1 MTASNL
7 QLLVHLDPAS
17 ASARRLA
24 YARRLAQRL
33 DAALAALYAATPGYL
48 ELPYAPEV
56 GPSLAA
62 ELVELDAQRR
72 ARTLKMF
79 DETMATPGPLATWA
93 EAKDMAVVPA
103 VTQQALHADLLVLGQ
118 YERDS
123 DAIGGVPFDFAET
136 VLAASG
142 RPAVVVPYVGW
153 TGPVADVVA
162 IAWKPAREAARAV
175 SASLPLLRGAR
186 EVHVLTWGEAAGSG
200 IAGSQLDLAG
210 YLRLHGV
217 QARAHHGGPEPHDLG
232 EVLLS
237 RASELGADLLV
248 MGCYGHARAREWV
261 LGGASRT
268 ILGAMT
274 LPVLMAH

>member
-1 MTASNL
+1 MNPSTL

-17 ASARRLA
+17 ASAGRLA
-24 YARRLAQRL
+24 YARRLAQRM

-48 ELPYAPEV
+48 ELPYAPEL

-62 ELVELDAQRR
+62 ELVALDAERR
-72 ARTLKMF
+72 ARTVKMF
-79 DETMATPGPLATWA
+79 DQVTGTAGPAATWS

-123 DAIGGVPFDFAET
+123 DAIGGVPFDFVET
-136 VLAASG
+136 VIAASG

-153 TGPVADVVA
+153 PGAVADVVA
-162 IAWKPAREAARAV
+162 IAWKPTREAARAL

-186 EVHVLTWGEAAGSG
+186 EVHVLTWGPSAESG
-200 IAGSQLDLAG
+200 IVGTQLDLAG

-217 QARAHHGGPEPHDLG
+217 QARWHNGGPEPHALG

-237 RASELGADLLV
+237 RTADLGADLLV

-261 LGGASRT
+261 LGGTSRT
-268 ILGAMT
+268 LLEAMT

>member
-1 MTASNL
+1 MNPPNL

-17 ASARRLA
+17 ACAHRLA
-24 YARRLAQRL
+24 YARRLAQRM

-48 ELPYAPEV
+48 ELPYAPEL

-62 ELVELDAQRR
+62 ELVALDAERR
-72 ARTLKMF
+72 ARTVKMF
-79 DETMATPGPLATWA
+79 DQVTGTTGPMATWS

-103 VTQQALHADLLVLGQ
+103 MTQQALHADLLVLGQ

-123 DAIGGVPFDFAET
+123 DAIGGVPFDFVET

-153 TGPVADVVA
+153 PGAVAEVVA
-162 IAWKPAREAARAV
+162 IAWKPTREAARAL

-186 EVHVLTWGEAAGSG
+186 EVHVLTWGPATDSG
-200 IAGSQLDLAG
+200 IVGAQLDLAG

-217 QARAHHGGPEPHDLG
+217 QARWHHGGPEPNALG

-237 RASELGADLLV
+237 RAAELGADLLV
-248 MGCYGHARAREWV
+248 MGCYGHSRAREWV
-261 LGGASRT
+261 LGGTSRT
-268 ILGAMT
+268 ILEAMT
-274 LPVLMAH
+274 LPALMAH

>member
-17 ASARRLA
+17 ACARRLA

-48 ELPYAPEV
+48 ELPYAPEI

-62 ELVELDAQRR
+62 ELVELDAERR

-79 DETMATPGPLATWA
+79 DEALATPGPLATWA

-142 RPAVVVPYVGW
+142 RPAVVVPYIGW
-153 TGPVADVVA
+153 PGSIADAVA
-162 IAWKPAREAARAV
+162 IAWKPTREAARAV
-175 SASLPLLRGAR
+175 SAALPLLRGAR
-186 EVHVLTWGEAAGSG
+186 EVHVLTWGEPVESG
-200 IAGSQLDLAG
+200 IAGSPLDLVG

-217 QARAHHGGPEPHDLG
+217 QARWHHGGPEPHALG

-237 RASELGADLLV
+237 RAAELGADLLV